1 MRRATYALQLA
12 ELHAAASEPRQ
23 VAAQDREP
31 CVEKRVIYVVE
42 TITPS
47 RVEEIGRILSRSR
60 RPDPDIRIEKK
71 PVLAVDPSYR
81 DAGCF
86 SPMDS
91 LRVRMIFI
99 DRCEEAGNLARDF
112 AHYVLQS
119 GEWRLVRVVRV
130 GDKIR
135 AGFGGTGSSFS
146 PRSRLCRIAA
156 RKSRDQCATRRM
168 LLRAASAARDAT
180 PLQTLP
186 APLRRLELRR
196 VDAG

>member
-1 MRRATYALQLA
+1 MFLQLA

-156 RKSRDQCATRRM
+156 RKSRSVRHSSN
-168 LLRAASAARDAT
+168 AASRSVGSKKFHAPSNPTRASSKVGAAPCRCWLGST
-180 PLQTLP
+180 P
-186 APLRRLELRR
+186 
-196 VDAG
+196 G